1 MMEKDYVK
9 KVGLT
14 TLTFDNYE
22 QILRLKPMDSQKEFV
37 EDWATILALA
47 YIGENLN
54 LNGKLYII
62 TYNDIPVGRG
72 LIGKSEVG
80 IQEPVE
86 IQKYG
91 FAYRIMGFFIDKKY
105 QGLGIGKIALGLL
118 LDKIKEYPDGNK
130 LPITLEINNNNT
142 VARKMY
148 QAVGFC
154 DTGIRYGE
162 DCAYVKKPGR

>member
-1 MMEKDYVK
+1 MK

-14 TLTFDNYE
+14 TLTFENYE
-22 QILRLKPMDSQKEFV
+22 ESLKLKPMDSQKEFV
-37 EDWATILALA
+37 EDWATILAIA

-54 LNGKLYII
+54 LNGMLYII

-105 QGLGIGKIALGLL
+105 QGLGIGKEALGLL
-118 LDKIKEYPDGNK
+118 LDKIKEYPDGNR
-130 LPITLEINNNNT
+130 LPITLEVKNNNT
-142 VARKMY
+142 VAKKMY
-148 QAVGFC
+148 QAFGFR
-154 DTGIRYGE
+154 DTAIRYGE
-162 DCAYVKKPGR
+162 DCAYVKMPER

>member
-1 MMEKDYVK
+1 MK

-14 TLTFDNYE
+14 TLTFENYE
-22 QILRLKPMDSQKEFV
+22 ESLKLKPMDSQKEFV
-37 EDWATILALA
+37 EDWATILAIA

-54 LNGKLYII
+54 LNGMLYII

-91 FAYRIMGFFIDKKY
+91 FTYRIMGFFIDKKY
-105 QGLGIGKIALGLL
+105 QGLGIGKEA
-118 LDKIKEYPDGNK
+118 
-130 LPITLEINNNNT
+130 
-142 VARKMY
+142 
-148 QAVGFC
+148 
-154 DTGIRYGE
+154 
-162 DCAYVKKPGR
+162 